1 MITISKSNSTVT
13 VPTLTGCITHSE
25 TVDKCI
31 ANAKAKEVVEPF
43 FLSLTIDTQT
53 QAMTITDDILQEA
66 NMTEA
71 ELKMELAVLLYQKQK
86 LSMGLAARLADM
98 DRIHFQLLLG
108 SRQILVNYDE
118 AAFEEDLQTIERL
131 KVTSPDGGR

>member
-1 MITISKSNSTVT
+1 
-13 VPTLTGCITHSE
+13 
-25 TVDKCI
+25 
-31 ANAKAKEVVEPF
+31 
-43 FLSLTIDTQT
+43 
-53 QAMTITDDILQEA
+53 MTITDDILQET

-71 ELKMELAVLLYQKQK
+71 ELKTELAVLLYQKQK

-108 SRQILVNYDE
+108 SRQISVNYDE

-131 KVTSPDGGR
+131 KAARRDGRR